1 VFPFLSL
8 EDVNLD
14 AELAQR
20 LPRRLAYYHLALPLA
35 QDADG
40 ITVVMAHPENQQ
52 VVRVLEAALNAKII
66 PVRSFAE
73 TIRQR
78 LDQVWEN
85 PHKFGVVRVLKW
97 AQTADDLARSA
108 AQVERMLAAFG
119 REVQIEEQISP
130 QGEFSPTASPP
141 AADLVIAVLSA
152 LHIPENLFRTQASV
166 LVLQDKVAT
175 TAVPRAILHALRGH
189 MPDYRVLDW
198 LVPFAQHFQ
207 AEVTLLMGVDGDLR
221 KPLVSDLTSILA
233 AQDKR
238 HTHLMECR
246 RMLTDSGI
254 GGCLKLRQQTLL
266 GAIQDELEVASYDLI
281 AMAAEAYGEF
291 AFQVWELIRSK
302 SAAFLLIKP

>member
-8 EDVNLD
+8 EDVDLD

-52 VVRVLEAALNAKII
+52 VVRVLEAALNERII

-85 PHKFGVVRVLKW
+85 PHKFGMLRVLKW
-97 AQTADDLARSA
+97 AGTADDLARSA
-108 AQVERMLAAFG
+108 AQVEMMLAAFG
-119 REVQIEEQISP
+119 REVQIEEQISR
-130 QGEFSPTASPP
+130 QGEFSPASSPP
-141 AADLVIAVLSA
+141 TADLVIAALSGK
-152 LHIPENLFRTQASV
+152 HIPENLFRTQASV
-166 LVLQDKVAT
+166 LILQDTAT
-175 TAVPRAILHALRGH
+175 AASHAILHTLRGH

-198 LVPFAQHFQ
+198 LVPLAQHLQ

-238 HTHLMECR
+238 HTHLLECR

-254 GGCLKLRQQTLL
+254 VGCLKLRQHTLL
-266 GAIQDELEVASYDLI
+266 GAIQDELEASSYDLV
-281 AMAAEAYGEF
+281 AMAAEAYGDF

-302 SAAFLLIKP
+302 TAAFLLIKP